1 MLAKIMVYVENG
13 TMKRGNFLKHNK
25 NRVLR
30 GNNMFYGTLYNPCGL
45 TAEEL
50 LKYLEHVIAHWDGG
64 SKVYASTRLVT
75 MISCEP
81 NCVLMET
88 IDYK

>member
-1 MLAKIMVYVENG
+1 MQA
-13 TMKRGNFLKHNK
+13 LKNK
-25 NRVLR
+25 LLR
-30 GNNMFYGTLYNPCGL
+30 GNKMFYGTLYNPSGL

-50 LKYLEHVIAHWDGG
+50 LKYLEFVIAHGCGD

-81 NCVLMET
+81 NSVLMET
-88 IDYK
+88 KDYA